1 MDSEKTM
8 EVIAKARPNLRDIS
22 IKQYEINLRKLKS
35 LFDTDNYNFLKSPA
49 DVKEKVKDLHYTTQ
63 RNMYNAIIVLL
74 MALDVDKKRQKTIE
88 KYSLMRD
95 ELNQRYADENANGV
109 ISEKQKPN
117 FAKMEEIDE
126 MIDKL
131 RKEVL
136 PLKKKARLTK
146 KDISILRA
154 YVVFSMLKRLPTR
167 NDMANMLYISQTSYK
182 NLTNEEKESD
192 NYLVDERG
200 NMKFIYNMYKTSK
213 KYGEN
218 VIPAPADL
226 KPIMRMYLKM
236 MDYKHGDNILPMTRN
251 ALSQLLLKQS
261 FRLIGKKISSTMM
274 RKIYLSD
281 KYAGMKEE
289 MEKDAKIM
297 GHDKATAQAVYVK
310 TDD

>member
-1 MDSEKTM
+1 MDGDKTM
-8 EVIAKARPNLRDIS
+8 DVIRKARPNLREIS
-22 IKQYEINLRKLKS
+22 VKQYELNLRKLKS
-35 LFDTDNYNFLKSPA
+35 LFETDNYNFLKSPEN
-49 DVKEKVKDLHYTTQ
+49 VKEKIKDLHYTTQ
-63 RNMYNAIIVLL
+63 RNMYNSIIVLL

-88 KYSLMRD
+88 KYSKMRD
-95 ELNQRYADENANGV
+95 DLNQRYADENANGV

-117 FAKMEEIDE
+117 FAKMEEVDD

-131 RKEVL
+131 RKEVM
-136 PLKKKARLTK
+136 PLKKKAKLTQ
-146 KDISILRA
+146 KDISRLRA
-154 YVVFSMLKRLPTR
+154 YVLFSMLKRLPTR
-167 NDMANMLYISQTSYK
+167 NDMAGMRYITQTDYK
-182 NLTNEEKESD
+182 NLTNTEKEAN

-218 VIPAPADL
+218 VIPAPPEL
-226 KPIMRMYLKM
+226 KPIIRMYLKM
-236 MDYKHGDNILPMTRN
+236 MDYKHGDNIFPLTRN

-261 FRLIGKKISSTMM
+261 ERLIGKKISSTMM

-289 MEKDAKIM
+289 MEADAKIM

-310 TDD
+310 TDA